1 MDANDIL
8 IGVEMLPFLSD
19 RLFRIGAAVVI
30 IGSAPLITILL
41 LAKVGLWTDPNPNP
55 VGPGLL
61 VFVTFWPGVILM
73 AAGIFRSAIR
83 RPGRSR

>member
-1 MDANDIL
+1 
-8 IGVEMLPFLSD
+8 MLPFLSD
-19 RLFRIGAAVVI
+19 KLFWIGAAVVI
-30 IGSAPLITILL
+30 IGGAPLMTILL
-41 LAKVGLWTDPNPNP
+41 LAKLGLWADPHPNP

-83 RPGRSR
+83 RPGRSK